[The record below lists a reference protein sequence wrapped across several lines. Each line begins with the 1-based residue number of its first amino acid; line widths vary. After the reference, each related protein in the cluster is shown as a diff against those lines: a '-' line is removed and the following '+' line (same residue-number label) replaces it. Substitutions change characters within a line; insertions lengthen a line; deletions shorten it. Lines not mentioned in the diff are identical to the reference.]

1 MELNKIYNEDCLEGM
16 KKIPDNSIDL
26 VVTSPPYED
35 LRKYKGF
42 SFDFNKTS
50 EQLFRVIKNGGCLVW
65 IINDKTINGSE
76 SGNSFRQALH
86 FINLGFKLHD
96 TMIFAKNN
104 PVPLTHRRYEQA
116 FEYMFI
122 FVKGKLKT
130 FNPIMRINKNAGKP
144 KTGTHRRNG
153 DDLEQ
158 MKGVNKIVREKSISN
173 NIWFYS
179 VNRGAITSDNIAHK
193 HSAIFPEQLAI
204 DHILSWS
211 NEKDVILDPF
221 MGSGTTAIACLK
233 TNRNYI
239 GFEISEEYCNIA
251 NERIKN
257 HVKDKQIELF
267 EMLDN

>member
-1 MELNKIYNEDCLEGM
+1 MKLNEIYNVDCVEGM
-16 KKIPDNSIDL
+16 KKMRDNSVDL

-35 LRKYKGF
+35 VRKYKGY
-42 SFDFNKTS
+42 SFNFEDVAK
-50 EQLFRVIKNGGCLVW
+50 ELFRVTKDGGAVVW
-65 IINDKTINGSE
+65 IVNDKTKNGSE
-76 SGNSFRQALH
+76 SGNSFRQALY
-86 FINLGFKLHD
+86 FMSLGFKLHD

-104 PVPLTHRRYEQA
+104 PVPLTHRRYEQS
-116 FEYMFI
+116 FEYMFV
-122 FVKGKLKT
+122 FVKGKLRT
-130 FNPIMRINKNAGKP
+130 FNPIMKINKNSGKP

-158 MKGVNKIVREKSISN
+158 MNGVKKIVREKSISN

-204 DHILSWS
+204 DHVLSWS
-211 NEKDVILDPF
+211 NENDMILDPF
-221 MGSGTTAIACLK
+221 MGSGTTAIACLN

-251 NERIKN
+251 NKRINSYEER
-257 HVKDKQIELF
+257 
-267 EMLDN
+267 

>member
-1 MELNKIYNEDCLEGM
+1 MKLNEIYNVDCVEGM
-16 KKIPDNSIDL
+16 KKLRDNSVDL

-35 LRKYKGF
+35 MRKYKGY
-42 SFDFNKTS
+42 SFNFEDVAK
-50 EQLFRVIKNGGCLVW
+50 ELFRVTKDGGVVVW
-65 IINDKTINGSE
+65 IVNDKTKNGSE
-76 SGNSFRQALH
+76 SGNSFRQALY
-86 FINLGFKLHD
+86 FMSLGFKLHD

-104 PVPLTHRRYEQA
+104 PVPLTHRRYEQS
-116 FEYMFI
+116 FEYMFV
-122 FVKGKLKT
+122 FVKGKLRT
-130 FNPIMRINKNAGKP
+130 FNPIMKINKNAGKP

-158 MKGVNKIVREKSISN
+158 MNGVKKIVREKSISN

-204 DHILSWS
+204 DHVLSWS
-211 NEKDVILDPF
+211 NENDMILDPF
-221 MGSGTTAIACLK
+221 MGSGTTAIACLN

-251 NERIKN
+251 NKRINSYEER
-257 HVKDKQIELF
+257 
-267 EMLDN
+267 